1 MGVRTVCFV
10 IRHGG
15 APFPVRGGLHDS
27 GSSMFAALGRPVIVC
42 VRVPRKVNPSVKVKK
57 VNKACEAE
65 NVSHGQAPL
74 FASFSRL
81 SDLGAA
87 SEEDVGFLKRTLS
100 SYEVVM
106 DEDPSELRFCPA
118 LDVDETRVCFGLHTS
133 QLPGADFYLTIES
146 DGNVLYSDGMLEY
159 NVPIYPIPSSIS

>member
-1 MGVRTVCFV
+1 MCLTG
-10 IRHGG
+10 
-15 APFPVRGGLHDS
+15 
-27 GSSMFAALGRPVIVC
+27 
-42 VRVPRKVNPSVKVKK
+42 K
-57 VNKACEAE
+57 
-65 NVSHGQAPL
+65 PL
-74 FASFSRL
+74 FLLAFRVF

-118 LDVDETRVCFGLHTS
+118 LDVDETQVCFGLNTS
-133 QLPGADFYLTIES
+133 QLPGADFYLTIKS